1 MGLSF
6 CAIDFET
13 ANAFRGSPCAV
24 GLVRVVD
31 GRVTGTAAWL
41 MRPPTG
47 YDEFDE
53 FNIAIHGITPAMVKG
68 EPRFGDRLPQIV
80 AFAGDLPLVAHN
92 AAFDVGVIRDA
103 CNASGLPWPALT
115 YACSLVLARQTYD
128 LLSYSLPWVAEA
140 AGLEMGEQH
149 DPAADAMAA
158 AGIVLDLARRR
169 QVETLSDLVR
179 DSRCLLGHTD
189 GDAWSRCLHQQPGD
203 AGYLLSSPNPDAD
216 PSHPFYGREMVFT
229 GALASMTRAQ
239 AWEVVAERGATPAPG
254 VTKHTGIL
262 VMGFQDARVLRP
274 GATLSAKAR
283 KAAELRAK
291 GQAIELMPEE
301 DFFQQL
307 AL

>member
-1 MGLSF
+1 LGLSF

-24 GLVRVVD
+24 GLVRVED
-31 GRVTGTAAWL
+31 GEVTGTATWL

-47 YDEFDE
+47 YGEFDE

-103 CNASGLPWPALT
+103 CDASHLPWPALT
-115 YACSLVLARQTYD
+115 YACSLVLARQTYN

-140 AGLEMGEQH
+140 AGLEMGEHH

-158 AGIVLDLARRR
+158 ARIVLDLARRR
-169 QVETLSDLVR
+169 EVETLSDLVR

-189 GDAWSRCLHQQPGD
+189 GDAWSGCLHQQPGE
-203 AGYLLSSPNPDAD
+203 AGYLLPSPNPDAD

-254 VTKHTGIL
+254 VTKHTSIL
-262 VMGFQDARVLRP
+262 VVGFQDARVLRP

-283 KAAELRAK
+283 KAADLRAK